1 MANAT
6 ATQLQ
11 QLYVGYFAR
20 PGDPAGLDYWVA
32 EGTTTKE
39 FADSMWSQNEF
50 QNDYGDLSVRDQINQ
65 LYINLF
71 DREGDPGGLDYW
83 VSKINS
89 GEMQLASIAN
99 DLIYAAT
106 YGDAEGSVADLDC
119 LQNRTAAAQAYTAEI
134 RSNAICYIWYMPDS
148 VVPWVP
154 GNLDEG
160 KSYLKAIGCG
170 GVYKYIGYDDII
182 AEYIIYHC
190 SPSIDPI
197 IVNTTSNQDS
207 FDECGCNKQL
217 ETLSIE
223 DGLFPSLG
231 NSYVD
236 NSLVYDSPYGLSPSN
251 NTVIDLIVSVDNGL
265 F

>member
-134 RSNAICYIWYMPDS
+134 RSNAICYIF
-148 VVPWVP
+148 
-154 GNLDEG
+154 
-160 KSYLKAIGCG
+160 
-170 GVYKYIGYDDII
+170 
-182 AEYIIYHC
+182 
-190 SPSIDPI
+190 
-197 IVNTTSNQDS
+197 NT
-207 FDECGCNKQL
+207 
-217 ETLSIE
+217 
-223 DGLFPSLG
+223 
-231 NSYVD
+231 
-236 NSLVYDSPYGLSPSN
+236 
-251 NTVIDLIVSVDNGL
+251 
-265 F
+265 